1 MRGSLAA
8 RQPKCLKSMY
18 VYVSWTRPAGD
29 SVASGG
35 HLPDPRSGCR
45 LEEAGR
51 GFTGAAGRVTERD
64 RLPQGPTRP
73 SPPPGPSPGGS
84 FLQRPTPKAPQAA
97 RAETR
102 PRTVLVPRSSRPRLG
117 HRASRGGW
125 SDRAGLSLVRSA
137 VGGGRGQ
144 VGLDHRDPTPPAT
157 DRAVLSGP
165 CVSVPVVRQAGAR
178 LPSRLGPRSVWGHR
192 PSGGSAGDGDRS
204 RVALRGGDS
213 GP

>member
-1 MRGSLAA
+1 
-8 RQPKCLKSMY
+8 MY
-18 VYVSWTRPAGD
+18 VYISWTRPAGD

-84 FLQRPTPKAPQAA
+84 LLQGPTPKASQTA

-102 PRTVLVPRSSRPRLG
+102 PGTVLVPRSSRPRLG

-125 SDRAGLSLVRSA
+125 SRS
-137 VGGGRGQ
+137 R
-144 VGLDHRDPTPPAT
+144 
-157 DRAVLSGP
+157 
-165 CVSVPVVRQAGAR
+165 SVPGAV
-178 LPSRLGPRSVWGHR
+178 SRWRRKGSSRSRPPRSHPARDR
-192 PSGGSAGDGDRS
+192 PCSSIGSMCIDAGRAAGGCAPPIPTWPPISMGPPPIGW
-204 RVALRGGDS
+204 VRG
-213 GP
+213 

>member
-1 MRGSLAA
+1 MRGSLAS
-8 RQPKCLKSMY
+8 RQPKCLASRY

-84 FLQRPTPKAPQAA
+84 LLQGPTPKASQTA

-102 PRTVLVPRSSRPRLG
+102 PGTVLVPRSSRPG
-117 HRASRGGW
+117 RAPRAPGGGGW
-125 SDRAGLSLVRSA
+125 ARAGLPLVRPA
-137 VGGGRGQ
+137 VGGGGGG
-144 VGLDHRDPTPPAT
+144 VGPDH
-157 DRAVLSGP
+157 
-165 CVSVPVVRQAGAR
+165 
-178 LPSRLGPRSVWGHR
+178 
-192 PSGGSAGDGDRS
+192 
-204 RVALRGGDS
+204 
-213 GP
+213 

>member
-18 VYVSWTRPAGD
+18 VYISWTRPAGD

-102 PRTVLVPRSSRPRLG
+102 PRTILVPRSSRPRLG

-144 VGLDHRDPTPPAT
+144 VGLEHRDPTPPAT
-157 DRAVLSGP
+157 DRAVLSDP
-165 CVSVPVVRQAGAR
+165 CVSMPVVRQAGA
-178 LPSRLGPRSVWGHR
+178 PPPIPTWPPISMGPPPIGWV
-192 PSGGSAGDGDRS
+192 
-204 RVALRGGDS
+204 RG
-213 GP
+213 